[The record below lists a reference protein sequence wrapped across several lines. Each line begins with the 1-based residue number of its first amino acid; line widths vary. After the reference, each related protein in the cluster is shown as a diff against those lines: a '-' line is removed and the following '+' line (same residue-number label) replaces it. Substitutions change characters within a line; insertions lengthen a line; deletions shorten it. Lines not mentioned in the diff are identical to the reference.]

1 MKKKVMLSIRGLQ
14 NYAEQEPDT
23 IELVTE
29 GTMEF
34 RDNGWDICY
43 EESELT
49 GLTGVTTTFRIEGD
63 TITLTRSG
71 GLASQMVFQ
80 QGVFHDSLY
89 QTEFGFAMMITV
101 CASKV
106 NWQLSEA
113 GGMIDLSYS
122 IEIEQSTAGV
132 IDYHLDIKPL

>member
-1 MKKKVMLSIRGLQ
+1 MKQKVMLSIRGRQ
-14 NYAEQEPDT
+14 HYVDQEPDT

-29 GTMEF
+29 GTLEF
-34 RDNGWDICY
+34 TRGGWDICY

-49 GLTGVTTTFRIEGD
+49 GLKGVTTLFRIEGD
-63 TITLTRSG
+63 KITLTRDG

-80 QGVFHDSLY
+80 EGVFHESLY

-101 CASKV
+101 CASRVK
-106 NWQLSEA
+106 WDITEK
-113 GGMIDLSYS
+113 GGVIDLTYG

-132 IDYHLDIKPL
+132 IDYHLDIQAI

>member
-101 CASKV
+101 CASRV